1 MNKYNNVIK
10 CRDCGQTD
18 RSKNCLNG
26 SRYHNFVRT
35 QISECRT
42 ELKQIWD
49 KRQ

>member
-1 MNKYNNVIK
+1 MNKNNNVIK

-18 RSKNCLNG
+18 RSKKCING

-42 ELKQIWD
+42 ELKEIWD

>member
-1 MNKYNNVIK
+1 MNKDNNVIK
-10 CRDCGQTD
+10 CQDCGQTD
-18 RSKNCLNG
+18 RSKSCING